1 MNTAHGLSKNILRPG
16 LFTLLLC
23 GITVAGALPAA
34 GQDEIVRQEVEQ
46 AEMVAEGTES
56 GDFVVAPI
64 PILNPTLGAGL
75 ALGAAYLYQIDEG
88 SYPSVTGIGA
98 LYTDNKSKAIAVGQS
113 ANFNGNNWKIIGGF
127 GAYDL
132 NLDFYGV
139 GAGAGDN
146 DWSLPVNQQGWFA
159 GVKALRRIKGHWYG
173 GLSFAYVQ
181 VDSTFDLSGLLPD
194 VPFELPSEVELD
206 SAIAAL
212 GLVGEYDSRDN
223 QFSATEG
230 ALFKATL
237 STSNEDIGSDFD
249 FSSFRVSYNHYWSL
263 KDALVVAARGSGCA
277 VPGDAPYYALCKF
290 GIFPDLRGYVAGRY
304 RDETMLAFQGEIRW
318 HYSKKFSAIGFA
330 GVGRVAQSA
339 SDFNFEHLLP
349 SFGAGI
355 RYLLSPKNGLNI
367 SLDYAYGKDSDAVYF
382 FVGEAF

>member
-1 MNTAHGLSKNILRPG
+1 MVI
-16 LFTLLLC
+16 
-23 GITVAGALPAA
+23 VAGAIPAPA
-34 GQDEIVRQEVEQ
+34 QDEYIRREAEQ
-46 AEMVAEGTES
+46 AEKVAKSKES
-56 GDFVVAPI
+56 DDFVVAPI

-75 ALGAAYLYQIDEG
+75 ALGAAYLYKIDEG

-98 LYTDNKSKAIAVGQS
+98 LYTDNKSKAIAIGQS
-113 ANFNGNNWKIIGGF
+113 ANFKGNDWKIIGGF

-132 NLDFYGV
+132 NLEFYGV
-139 GAGAGDN
+139 GSGAGD
-146 DWSLPVNQQGWFA
+146 DDRFLPVNQQGWFG

-181 VDSTFDLSGLLPD
+181 VESTFDLSGLLPGGF
-194 VPFELPSEVELD
+194 VELPSDVEFD
-206 SAIAAL
+206 SAIATL

-223 QFSATEG
+223 QFSANTG
-230 ALFKATL
+230 SLLKATI
-237 STSNEDIGSDFD
+237 STANENIGSDFD
-249 FSSFRVSYNHYWSL
+249 FTSFRISYNHYWSF
-263 KDALVVAARGSGCA
+263 KNSIVVAARGSGCA

-290 GIFPDLRGYVAGRY
+290 GVFPDLRGYVAGRY

-318 HYSKKFSAIGFA
+318 HFSKKFSAIGFA
-330 GVGRVAQSA
+330 GVGRVAKSA

-349 SFGAGI
+349 SVGTGI